1 MGTSTT
7 REEKEEKKVV
17 NDEELRSQID
27 ELIRDEIQDGINEY
41 LDNQEESEKSGLG
54 FVDKEEEDQLKVSIS
69 NREIDKIIKDYKKV
83 KKFKKSNLGQVKK
96 LGLVDKH
103 GRPLNES

>member
-1 MGTSTT
+1 MGTPTT

-17 NDEELRSQID
+17 NDEELRAQID

-54 FVDKEEEDQLKVSIS
+54 FVGKEDEDELKVNISNVEVDKLIKEYKKIKKRQRSNLHQLKLL
-69 NREIDKIIKDYKKV
+69 D
-83 KKFKKSNLGQVKK
+83 Q
-96 LGLVDKH
+96 H
-103 GRPLNES
+103 GRSLDGSS

>member
-1 MGTSTT
+1 MGTPTT

-17 NDEELRSQID
+17 KDEGLRAQID

-54 FVDKEEEDQLKVSIS
+54 FVGKEDEDELKVNIS
-69 NREIDKIIKDYKKV
+69 KVEVDELIK
-83 KKFKKSNLGQVKK
+83 
-96 LGLVDKH
+96 
-103 GRPLNES
+103 E

>member
-1 MGTSTT
+1 MGTPTT

-17 NDEELRSQID
+17 NDEELRAQID

-54 FVDKEEEDQLKVSIS
+54 FVGKEDED
-69 NREIDKIIKDYKKV
+69 
-83 KKFKKSNLGQVKK
+83 
-96 LGLVDKH
+96 
-103 GRPLNES
+103 

>member
-1 MGTSTT
+1 MGTPTT

-17 NDEELRSQID
+17 NDEELRAKID

-54 FVDKEEEDQLKVSIS
+54 FVGKEDEDELKVNIS
-69 NREIDKIIKDYKKV
+69 NVEVDKLIKEYKKI
-83 KKFKKSNLGQVKK
+83 KKRQRSNLHQIK
-96 LGLVDKH
+96 LLDQH
-103 GRPLNES
+103 GRSLDGSS

>member
-1 MGTSTT
+1 MGTPTT

-54 FVDKEEEDQLKVSIS
+54 FVGKEDEDELKVNIS
-69 NREIDKIIKDYKKV
+69 NVEVDKLIKEYKKI
-83 KKFKKSNLGQVKK
+83 KKRQRSNLHQIK
-96 LGLVDKH
+96 LLDQH
-103 GRPLNES
+103 GRSLDGSS